1 MNRRKDLLQKTIC
14 FFLSAVIAG
23 TGFLDMPATRNGW
36 HLAEA
41 AWESTVLLIPGAERS
56 LILIDESKELSTDE
70 MYDLLEKQS
79 MFPEKLSE
87 TLPESQEWS
96 QIQQEQWILEARRDY
111 YQNLALSINAGRE
124 QAQKESYEA
133 YLKEK
138 ARQEE
143 IKRQQE
149 EEIRKKQEA
158 EEEAKRQAAKA
169 EAEKKGIY
177 CVVTYTNGKSITIT
191 KEDYQCLLR
200 IVEAEAGG
208 EDSLGKRLVANVV
221 LNRVASA
228 AFPKTVVGVVFQKG
242 QFSPI
247 RDGAYNRAKP
257 SKDTIAAVKRVLE
270 SGADESCGALYFFAR
285 SLTTKDKANW
295 FDTAL
300 TKVYQHGVH
309 EFYK

>member
-23 TGFLDMPATRNGW
+23 TGFFDLPETGNQW

-41 AWESTVLLIPGAERS
+41 AWESSVLLIPGAERS

-79 MFPEKLSE
+79 MFPAELSE

-96 QIQQEQWILEARRDY
+96 EIQQEQWLLEARKEY
-111 YQNLALSINAGRE
+111 YQNLALNMYAERE
-124 QAQKESYEA
+124 QAQREAYEA
-133 YLKEK
+133 YVKEK

-149 EEIRKKQEA
+149 EELRKKKEA
-158 EEEAKRQAAKA
+158 EEEAKRKAEKA

-177 CVVTYTNGKSITIT
+177 CVVNYTNGKKITIT
-191 KEDYQCLLR
+191 KEDYQCLIR
-200 IVEAEAGG
+200 IVQAEAGS
-208 EDSLGKRLVANVV
+208 EDALGKRLVTNVV
-221 LNRVASA
+221 LNRVAVSS
-228 AFPKTVVGVVFQKG
+228 FPNSVISVVFQKG
-242 QFSPI
+242 QFAPI

-257 SKDTIAAVKRVLE
+257 SKETIEAVNQVLN
-270 SGADESCGALYFFAR
+270 SGKDESCGALYFFAR
-285 SLTTKDKANW
+285 SLTTKEKARW
-295 FDTAL
+295 FDTL

-309 EFYK
+309 EFFK